1 MAGEKTPI
9 IKAGGK
15 IVILTSG
22 RVKVTSTDKK
32 VVIMEGGA

>member
-1 MAGEKTPI
+1 MAGEKAPI
-9 IKAGGK
+9 IKTGGK

-32 VVIMEGGA
+32 VVVIERGA